1 MLSHVF
7 LLKVFMIRRLVCCKS
22 LKSNG
27 DINTAVLFSA
37 WVFIRSTHGNKGM
50 TKVSYKPLCMFKT
63 SSCNGGETR
72 ASETLIWKWNGRSWT
87 DSPIRQTIS
96 SHSLMLGALST
107 TQQNP
112 VDDGVSGESLW
123 REPMVCVDRVT
134 RRPITSQL
142 PIASLPVGEW
152 PTHQAGG
159 LWTTH
164 AEEKQL
170 SAVFSRWLDTESST
184 LLIVRWILTPRRT
197 QILCNPAGW
206 TFLHMRSQDSG
217 AQTVPGK
224 IYRKKS
230 LSNSTSLIILLLF
243 LFNQFAWKMI

>member
-37 WVFIRSTHGNKGM
+37 WVFIRSIHGNKGM
-50 TKVSYKPLCMFKT
+50 TKVSYKPLCMFET

-123 REPMVCVDRVT
+123 REPMVTHHTANHITAAYCITACRGVT
-134 RRPITSQL
+134 YTS
-142 PIASLPVGEW
+142 
-152 PTHQAGG
+152 
-159 LWTTH
+159 
-164 AEEKQL
+164 
-170 SAVFSRWLDTESST
+170 SRG
-184 LLIVRWILTPRRT
+184 IVSHPRR
-197 QILCNPAGW
+197 
-206 TFLHMRSQDSG
+206 
-217 AQTVPGK
+217 
-224 IYRKKS
+224 RK
-230 LSNSTSLIILLLF
+230 
-243 LFNQFAWKMI
+243 AAVCCV